1 VDPEEQPESEAGTG
15 PPTQYELR
23 VPPELEGG
31 VFANFLGVWHT
42 AHEFTLDFAATLP
55 TEPVAT
61 PDGPGIKVPCRVTAR
76 IKVPP
81 TLVFEMLKALNL
93 NMTGYEERFGE
104 IRRLGPE
111 VVPPPDQPYPP
122 DPMV

>member
-1 VDPEEQPESEAGTG
+1 MAEQLGSE
-15 PPTQYELR
+15 PPTHYELR

-55 TEPVAT
+55 AEPTET
-61 PDGPGIKVPCRVTAR
+61 PDGPALRVPCRVTAR

-81 TLVFEMLKALNL
+81 TLVFEILKALNT

-104 IRRLGPE
+104 IRRPGEPE
-111 VVPPPDQPYPP
+111 APPGELTPPPSS
-122 DPMV
+122 

>member
-1 VDPEEQPESEAGTG
+1 MEEIDPAEEGRESG

-23 VPPELEGG
+23 VPPDLEGG

-55 TEPVAT
+55 AEAVQT
-61 PDGPGIKVPCRVTAR
+61 PDGPAVKVPCRITAR
-76 IKVPP
+76 VKVPP
-81 TLVFEMLKALNL
+81 TLVFDILKALNT

-104 IRRLGPE
+104 IRRLGPD
-111 VVPPPDQPYPP
+111 VVPPEEASP
-122 DPMV
+122 

>member
-1 VDPEEQPESEAGTG
+1 MEDESSPAD

-31 VFANFLGVWHT
+31 VYANFLGVWHT

-55 TEPVAT
+55 AEPVET
-61 PDGPGIKVPCRVTAR
+61 PDGQLVKVPCRVTAR

-81 TLVFEMLKALNL
+81 TLVFEVLRALNL

-104 IRRLGPE
+104 IRRPFEENVTPE
-111 VVPPPDQPYPP
+111 EFS
-122 DPMV
+122 

>member
-1 VDPEEQPESEAGTG
+1 MADQLGAE

-55 TEPVAT
+55 AEPTET
-61 PDGPGIKVPCRVTAR
+61 PDGPIIRVPCRVTAR

-81 TLVFEMLKALNL
+81 TLVFEILKALNT

-104 IRRLGPE
+104 IRRPGE
-111 VVPPPDQPYPP
+111 EEAPPDDLALPP
-122 DPMV
+122 TEEL